1 MKWYC
6 KRFDELTNRELYS
19 ILKARVD
26 VFVVE
31 QECPYEEL
39 DDLDQLAI
47 HYFSEVNDEIAA
59 LVRILPKNTTYQDV
73 AIGRVLVTKTFRN
86 QGLAREIMNRAIAFV
101 QEEWRENNIMI
112 QAQTYLQS
120 FYEGLGFNQ
129 ISPVYEED
137 QIPHIDMRLRLK

>member
-101 QEEWRENNIMI
+101 REEWRENNIMI